1 MMRDKIFNAICLI
14 FPQTRRKEE
23 KAACANKTGQPDLE
37 LARPFHPHAVGTM
50 QTNQANFL

>member
-1 MMRDKIFNAICLI
+1 MRDEIFNAICLI